1 MYQGELKFEKR
12 TPSAQY
18 EGGVHGLHSLVGF
31 NNNGR
36 DNNNYYAMAT
46 CCLFHLLFQCR
57 TFLHCVFFSLHCLC
71 CVVKLCF

>member
-46 CCLFHLLFQCR
+46 CCLFHLLFQY
-57 TFLHCVFFSLHCLC
+57 
-71 CVVKLCF
+71 